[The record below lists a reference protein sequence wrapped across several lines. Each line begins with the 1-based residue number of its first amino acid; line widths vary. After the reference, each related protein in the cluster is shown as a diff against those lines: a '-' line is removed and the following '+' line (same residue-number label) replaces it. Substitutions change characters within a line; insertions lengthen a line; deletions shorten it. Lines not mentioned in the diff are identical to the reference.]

1 MTCSKKYRF
10 WDRASAGSVGIRKPF
25 RAGEENSPMLR
36 EGYPDRNTAWQTYT
50 SGWVLRA
57 GQFIHYKEEK

>member
-25 RAGEENSPMLR
+25 RAGTGDSPLRR
-36 EGYPDRNTAWQTYT
+36 EGYSDQAAWQTRT
-50 SGWVLRA
+50 FGRVLRA
-57 GQFIHYKEEK
+57 EHFIHYKEEK